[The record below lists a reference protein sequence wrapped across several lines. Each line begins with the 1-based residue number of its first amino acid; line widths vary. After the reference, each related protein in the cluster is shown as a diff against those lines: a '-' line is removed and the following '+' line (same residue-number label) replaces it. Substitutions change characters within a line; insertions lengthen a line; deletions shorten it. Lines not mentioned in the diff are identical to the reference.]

1 MYSAYEGEII
11 LERKVPVRAHVYIT
25 GRVQGVN
32 FRYYTRQQAARLG
45 LNGWV
50 RNLRDGRVEM
60 VIEGLKPLVDQMLA
74 WCDHGPS
81 SARVDRIEVEWEGIS
96 ERMND
101 FTIRYWGG

>member
-1 MYSAYEGEII
+1 M
-11 LERKVPVRAHVYIT
+11 ERAASVRAHVYIT

-32 FRYYTRQQAARLG
+32 FRYYTRQQAARMG

-50 RNLRDGRVEM
+50 RNLRDGRVEV
-60 VIEGLKPLVDQMLA
+60 VIEGKKPLVDQMLA
-74 WCDHGPS
+74 WCDHGPP

-101 FTIRYWGG
+101 FKIRYWGG

>member
-1 MYSAYEGEII
+1 M
-11 LERKVPVRAHVYIT
+11 ERKASVRARVYIT

-32 FRYYTRQQAARLG
+32 FRYYARQQAARLG

-50 RNLRDGRVEM
+50 RNLRDGRVEA
-60 VIEGLKPLVDQMLA
+60 VIEGLKPAVDQMLA

-81 SARVDRIEVEWEGIS
+81 SAHVDRIEVEWEDIS
-96 ERMND
+96 EWMND